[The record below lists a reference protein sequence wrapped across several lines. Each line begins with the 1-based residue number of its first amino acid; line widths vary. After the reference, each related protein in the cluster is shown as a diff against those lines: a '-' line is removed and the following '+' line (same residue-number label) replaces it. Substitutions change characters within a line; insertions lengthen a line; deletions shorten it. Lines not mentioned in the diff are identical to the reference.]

1 MAEVKLYKK
10 LAPYVD
16 KDGKNQTATN
26 LFVMCGDQLVP
37 IEVKYFEDKETH
49 IDKNYRVRKTLISAF
64 ADLLPEREKKADKQE
79 PPVQT
84 AKTTAAENN
93 GLPF

>member
-10 LAPYVD
+10 LVPYVD
-16 KDGKNQTATN
+16 KDGENRIATN

-49 IDKNYRVRKTLISAF
+49 VDKNYRVRKTLLSAF

-79 PPVQT
+79 PPAQNV
-84 AKTTAAENN
+84 KISIDEAEP
-93 GLPF
+93 LPF